1 MNNRMKWVRTFVI
14 CDWQVSFKE
23 YVMTPSWLKTHAS
36 YINSNHRVTNDQI
49 TFSAGPIVNAAL
61 LKVPLVAAGLL
72 EDGPVLT
79 VEMTVANDVSIG
91 QNKDSDIRYGVSD
104 GTSFI
109 GFETVD
115 KLNYYKLSPCFGAEG
130 KSGETLTEIQTHGR
144 SVPLPS
150 KNFYPEHFVF
160 TLKLDQS
167 WGSCFTPQGGG
178 FIKTAEY
185 TKQLLLSHGLTLEVY
200 KTDKKELVG
209 IKYINITVTIND
221 A

>member
-1 MNNRMKWVRTFVI
+1 MKWAKIFLI

-36 YINSNHRVTNDQI
+36 YINSNHNITTDQI
-49 TFSAGPIVNAAL
+49 AFKAGSTIDAAL

-79 VEMTVANDVSIG
+79 VEMTVANDVSVG
-91 QNKDSDIRYGVSD
+91 QMKDSDIKYGVSD

-115 KLNYYKLSPCFGAEG
+115 KLNYDEWSPCFGAEG
-130 KSGETLTEIQTHGR
+130 KSGETLTEIQARGMFF
-144 SVPLPS
+144 PLS
-150 KNFYPEHFVF
+150 SENVYPDHFVF
-160 TLKLDQS
+160 TFKLHQA
-167 WGSCFTPQGGG
+167 WGSCFIPQGGG
-178 FIKTAEY
+178 FIKTTEY
-185 TKQLLLSHGLTLEVY
+185 TNQLLLSHGLTLEVY
-200 KTDKKELVG
+200 KTDSTELVG
-209 IKYINITVTIND
+209 IKYINVTVTINE